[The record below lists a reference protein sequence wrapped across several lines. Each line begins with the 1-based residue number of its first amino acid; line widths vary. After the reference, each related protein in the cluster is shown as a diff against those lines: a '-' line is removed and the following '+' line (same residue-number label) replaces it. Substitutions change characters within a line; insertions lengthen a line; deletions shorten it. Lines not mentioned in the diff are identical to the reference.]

1 MQVIHACVEV
11 FPMWDEQKRQR
22 FQELRQ
28 RDGLLSETE
37 RAELALLVQEL
48 ETGEVAYLAPATK
61 RLREERETLDGQNR
75 AMQALALRKEA
86 LVLRLR
92 DFVAEAEAESRAI
105 EGELA
110 AVLAGNRESEADG

>member
-48 ETGEVAYLAPATK
+48 EAGEVVYLAPATK

-75 AMQALALRKEA
+75 AMEALALRKEA

-92 DFVAEAEAESRAI
+92 DFVAKAEAEHQAI